1 MLIQKNQL
9 ISHVSIYKNMNSLI
23 KILGC
28 SFVILLGTSVEGF
41 AQRNDNPL
49 THPSNYKTRSA
60 GQRAFTKAEGTGVLT
75 ETVEAP
81 NYKRPYSKAK
91 AQKVSLE
98 VSVNPK
104 RSYKMPYTR

>member
-1 MLIQKNQL
+1 MLFRKNQL

-28 SFVILLGTSVEGF
+28 SFVIFLGSSVEGF

-60 GQRAFTKAEGTGVLT
+60 GQRVFPKAEGTGVLT
-75 ETVEAP
+75 ETVEAS
-81 NYKRPYSKAK
+81 NYKRPYSKTK
-91 AQKVSLE
+91 TQKIRLE
-98 VSVNPK
+98 ASANPK
-104 RSYKMPYTR
+104 RNYKMPYTR